1 MHSTPSYTHRLAN
14 RDDLPAIV
22 EIYNSAI
29 PDRSATCDLEPVTVE
44 SREAWFA
51 ASDPDRRPIW
61 VGHRPETPE
70 TVAGYLSF
78 EPFLNGR
85 RGYDPTAD
93 LALYLHPEHRGRGLG
108 AYLLAEAIA
117 WAPKLGVRTL
127 ATTIFASNTRSL
139 RLFHNHGFVEWGRMP
154 GVADLDGI
162 VQDVVLVGRKV
173 GGATAAPQ

>member
-1 MHSTPSYTHRLAN
+1 MLAGEKGSYRWRLAT
-14 RDDLPAIV
+14 RADLPAIV

-29 PDRSATCDLEPVTVE
+29 PDRSATCDLEPVSVE
-44 SREAWFA
+44 SRETWFA
-51 ASDPDRRPIW
+51 ESDPERRPIW
-61 VGHRPETPE
+61 VGYEAGEPD

-108 AYLLAEAIA
+108 GFLLAEAIA
-117 WAPKLGVRTL
+117 HAPLLGVRTL

-139 RLFHNHGFVEWGRMP
+139 RLFHDHGFAEWGRMP
-154 GVADLDGI
+154 AVADLGGVI
-162 VQDVVLVGRKV
+162 QDVVLVGRSI
-173 GGATAAPQ
+173 G